1 METKFVKPENYIV
14 IQGFMLTDLHLKSTE
29 LLVYAVIYGFC
40 QTEQQYFTG
49 NLKYLA
55 EWTNCTV
62 RGVSKCLKSLTEKNL
77 ISDICDENGK
87 RCGYTI
93 LATHEQSSEKIGTKF
108 REDRNKV
115 PTQQEQS
122 SEKQEQSSIKQEQSS
137 IKQEQSSEK
146 QEQSSAHNNIN
157 NIIYNNYNNNNKR
170 TCASDVYTRYENLI
184 GNLISENI
192 VNSIDTYIAEG
203 IEPEMIIAA
212 IDDAE
217 AANVRRWSYVNKI
230 LLDKLSKNIK
240 TVRAYQLDKQ
250 QFEQNRTNR
259 SNNTYQAQNGAYFSF
274 GDNTDNAEKYYTPD
288 PDEKARYLK
297 LYGGDTL

>member
-1 METKFVKPENYIV
+1 MNTTYVKPENYIV
-14 IQGFMLTDLHLKSTE
+14 IQGFMLTDLHLKGAE
-29 LLVYAVIYGFC
+29 LLVYATIYGFC
-40 QTEQQYFTG
+40 QTEGQYFTG
-49 NLKYLA
+49 SLQYLS

-62 RGVSKCLKSLTEKNL
+62 RGVSKCITGLTEKGL
-77 ISDICDENGK
+77 ISEVLDEKGK
-87 RCGYTI
+87 RCGFTV
-93 LATHEQSSEKIGTKF
+93 TRTSEQSSAMEQSSANIGTKF

-122 SEKQEQSSIKQEQSS
+122 SK
-137 IKQEQSSEK
+137 KQEQSSEK
-146 QEQSSAHNNIN
+146 QEQSSTDNID
-157 NIIYNNYNNNNKR
+157 NIIYNNYNNNKR

-240 TVRAYQLDKQ
+240 TLREYNLDKQ
-250 QFEQNRTNR
+250 QFEQSRIKR
-259 SNNTYQAQNGAYFSF
+259 QNNGTPPPCDAFLADSGGS
-274 GDNTDNAEKYYTPD
+274 ESYYIPD
-288 PDEKARYLK
+288 PEEKARYLK

>member
-1 METKFVKPENYIV
+1 MNTTYVKPENYIV
-14 IQGFMLTDLHLKSTE
+14 IQGFMLTDLHLKGAE
-29 LLVYAVIYGFC
+29 LLVYATIYGFC
-40 QTEQQYFTG
+40 QTEEQYFTG
-49 NLKYLA
+49 SLQYLS

-62 RGVSKCLKSLTEKNL
+62 RGVSKCITGLTEKGL
-77 ISDICDENGK
+77 ISVVLDEKGK
-87 RCGYTI
+87 RCGFTVSR
-93 LATHEQSSEKIGTKF
+93 TDEQSSAIEQSSANIGTKF

-122 SEKQEQSSIKQEQSS
+122 S

-146 QEQSSAHNNIN
+146 QEQSSTDNIDNIVYYNNNIN
-157 NIIYNNYNNNNKR
+157 NKR
-170 TCASDVYTRYENLI
+170 ACASDVYTRYENLI

-230 LLDKLSKNIK
+230 LLDKLSRNIK
-240 TVRAYQLDKQ
+240 TLRGYNLDKQ
-250 QFEQNRTNR
+250 QFEQNRANR
-259 SNNTYQAQNGAYFSF
+259 SNNTYQAQNGAYSSF

-288 PDEKARYLK
+288 PEEKARYLK
-297 LYGGDTL
+297 LYGGDAL

>member
-1 METKFVKPENYIV
+1 MNTTFVKPENYIV
-14 IQGFMLTDLHLKSTE
+14 IQGFMLTDLHLKGAE
-29 LLVYAVIYGFC
+29 LLVYATIYGFC
-40 QTEQQYFTG
+40 QTEEQYFTG
-49 NLKYLA
+49 SLQYLS

-62 RGVSKCLKSLTEKNL
+62 RGVSKCITGLTEKGL
-77 ISDICDENGK
+77 ISVVLDEKGK
-87 RCGYTI
+87 RCGFTV
-93 LATHEQSSEKIGTKF
+93 TRTSEQSSAMEQSSANIRTKF

-122 SEKQEQSSIKQEQSS
+122 SK
-137 IKQEQSSEK
+137 KQEQSSEK
-146 QEQSSAHNNIN
+146 QEQSSEKQEQSSTDNID
-157 NIIYNNYNNNNKR
+157 NIIYYNNINNKR

-250 QFEQNRTNR
+250 QFEQNRIKR
-259 SNNTYQAQNGAYFSF
+259 QNNGTPPPCDAFLADSGGS
-274 GDNTDNAEKYYTPD
+274 ESYYIPD
-288 PDEKARYLK
+288 PEEKARYLK
-297 LYGGDTL
+297 LYGGDAL

>member
-1 METKFVKPENYIV
+1 MNTTYVKPENYIV
-14 IQGFMLTDLHLKSTE
+14 IQGFMLTDLHLKGAE

-40 QTEQQYFTG
+40 QTERQYFTG

-62 RGVSKCLKSLTEKNL
+62 RGVSKCITGLTEKGL
-77 ISDICDENGK
+77 ISVVLDEKGK
-87 RCGYTI
+87 RCGFTVTRTSEKSP
-93 LATHEQSSEKIGTKF
+93 AMEQSSANIGTKF
-108 REDRNKV
+108 RDGRNKV

-122 SEKQEQSSIKQEQSS
+122 SIKE
-137 IKQEQSSEK
+137 EQSSEK

-157 NIIYNNYNNNNKR
+157 NIIYNNYNNINNKR
-170 TCASDVYTRYENLI
+170 ACASDVYTRYENLI

-192 VNSIDTYIAEG
+192 VNSIDTYIADG

-212 IDDAE
+212 IDDADT
-217 AANVRRWSYVNKI
+217 ANVRRWSYVNKI
-230 LLDKLSKNIK
+230 LIDKLSRNIK
-240 TVRAYQLDKQ
+240 TLREYNLDKQ
-250 QFEQNRTNR
+250 QFEQSRTNR
-259 SNNTYQAQNGAYFSF
+259 SSNTYQAQDDTYSSF

-288 PDEKARYLK
+288 PEEKARYLK

>member
-1 METKFVKPENYIV
+1 MNTTYVKPENYIV
-14 IQGFMLTDLHLKSTE
+14 IQGFMLTDLHLKGAE
-29 LLVYAVIYGFC
+29 LLVYATIYGFC
-40 QTEQQYFTG
+40 QTEGQYFTG
-49 NLKYLA
+49 SLQYLS

-62 RGVSKCLKSLTEKNL
+62 RNVLNCVNGLTEKGL
-77 ISDICDENGK
+77 ISEVLDEKGK
-87 RCGYTI
+87 RCGFTV
-93 LATHEQSSEKIGTKF
+93 TRTSEKSSENIGKNF
-108 REDRNKV
+108 REDRKKI
-115 PTQQEQS
+115 PHEQEKFSDVQEKIS
-122 SEKQEQSSIKQEQSS
+122 ENTEKFSEKQEKSSTD
-137 IKQEQSSEK
+137 
-146 QEQSSAHNNIN
+146 NID

-240 TVRAYQLDKQ
+240 TLREYNLDKQ
-250 QFEQNRTNR
+250 QFEQSRIKR
-259 SNNTYQAQNGAYFSF
+259 QNNGTPPPCDAFWADSGGS
-274 GDNTDNAEKYYTPD
+274 ESYYIPD
-288 PDEKARYLK
+288 PEEKARYLK

>member
-14 IQGFMLTDLHLKSTE
+14 IQGFMLTDLHLKGAE
-29 LLVYAVIYGFC
+29 LLVYATIYGFC
-40 QTEQQYFTG
+40 QTEGQYFTG
-49 NLKYLA
+49 SLQYLS

-62 RGVSKCLKSLTEKNL
+62 RGVSKCITGLTEKGL
-77 ISDICDENGK
+77 ISEVLDEKGK
-87 RCGYTI
+87 RCGFTV
-93 LATHEQSSEKIGTKF
+93 TRTSEKSSENIGKNF
-108 REDRNKV
+108 REDRKKIPHEQEKFSDVQEKISENK
-115 PTQQEQS
+115 EKF
-122 SEKQEQSSIKQEQSS
+122 SEKQEKSSTD
-137 IKQEQSSEK
+137 
-146 QEQSSAHNNIN
+146 NID
-157 NIIYNNYNNNNKR
+157 NIIYNNYNNNKR

-240 TVRAYQLDKQ
+240 TLREYNLDKQ
-250 QFEQNRTNR
+250 QFEQSRIKR
-259 SNNTYQAQNGAYFSF
+259 QNNGTPPPCDAFLADSGGS
-274 GDNTDNAEKYYTPD
+274 ESYYIPD
-288 PDEKARYLK
+288 PEEKARYLK

>member
-1 METKFVKPENYIV
+1 MNTTFVKPENYIV
-14 IQGFMLTDLHLKSTE
+14 IQGFMLTDLHLKGAE
-29 LLVYAVIYGFC
+29 LLVYATIYGFC
-40 QTEQQYFTG
+40 QTEGQYFTG
-49 NLKYLA
+49 SLQYLS

-62 RGVSKCLKSLTEKNL
+62 RGVSKCITGLTEKGL
-77 ISDICDENGK
+77 ISVVLDEKGK
-87 RCGYTI
+87 RCGFTV
-93 LATHEQSSEKIGTKF
+93 TRTSEQSSAMEQSSANIGTKF

-122 SEKQEQSSIKQEQSS
+122 SKKQEQSSTD
-137 IKQEQSSEK
+137 
-146 QEQSSAHNNIN
+146 NIN
-157 NIIYNNYNNNNKR
+157 NIIYNNYNNNKR

-240 TVRAYQLDKQ
+240 TLREYNLDKQ
-250 QFEQNRTNR
+250 QFEQNRIKR
-259 SNNTYQAQNGAYFSF
+259 QNNGTPPPCDAFLADSGGS
-274 GDNTDNAEKYYTPD
+274 ESYYTPD
-288 PDEKARYLK
+288 PEEKARYLK

>member
-1 METKFVKPENYIV
+1 MNTTYVKPETYIV
-14 IQGFMLTDLHLKSTE
+14 IQGFMLTDLHLKGAE
-29 LLVYAVIYGFC
+29 LLVYATIYGFC
-40 QTEQQYFTG
+40 QTEEQYFTG
-49 NLKYLA
+49 SLQYLS

-62 RGVSKCLKSLTEKNL
+62 RGVSKCITGLTEKGL
-77 ISDICDENGK
+77 ISVVLDEKGK
-87 RCGYTI
+87 RCGFTVSR
-93 LATHEQSSEKIGTKF
+93 TDEQSSAIEQSSANIGTKF

-122 SEKQEQSSIKQEQSS
+122 SEKQEQSSTDNIDN
-137 IKQEQSSEK
+137 IVYY
-146 QEQSSAHNNIN
+146 NNIN
-157 NIIYNNYNNNNKR
+157 NKR
-170 TCASDVYTRYENLI
+170 ACASDVYTRYENLI

-230 LLDKLSKNIK
+230 LLDKLSRNIK
-240 TVRAYQLDKQ
+240 TLRGYNLDKQ
-250 QFEQNRTNR
+250 QFEQNRANR
-259 SNNTYQAQNGAYFSF
+259 SNNTYQAQNGAYSSF

-288 PDEKARYLK
+288 PEEKARYLK
-297 LYGGDTL
+297 LYGGDAL

>member
-1 METKFVKPENYIV
+1 MGTKFVKPENYIV

-49 NLKYLA
+49 DLKYLA

-93 LATHEQSSEKIGTKF
+93 LATQEQSSANIGTKF

-115 PTQQEQS
+115 PTQ
-122 SEKQEQSSIKQEQSS
+122 QEQSSIKQEQSS

-157 NIIYNNYNNNNKR
+157 NIIYNNYNNNNIR

-240 TVRAYQLDKQ
+240 TLREYNLDKQ
-250 QFEQNRTNR
+250 QFEQSRIKR
-259 SNNTYQAQNGAYFSF
+259 QNNGTPPPCDAFLADSGGS
-274 GDNTDNAEKYYTPD
+274 ESYYIPD
-288 PDEKARYLK
+288 PEEKARYLK

>member
-1 METKFVKPENYIV
+1 MNTTFVKPENYIV
-14 IQGFMLTDLHLKSTE
+14 IQGFMLTDLHLKGAE
-29 LLVYAVIYGFC
+29 LLVYATIYGFC
-40 QTEQQYFTG
+40 QTEEQYFTG
-49 NLKYLA
+49 SLQYLS

-62 RGVSKCLKSLTEKNL
+62 RNVLNCVNGLIEKRL
-77 ISDICDENGK
+77 ISEVLDEKGK
-87 RCGYTI
+87 RCGFTV
-93 LATHEQSSEKIGTKF
+93 TRTSEKSSENIGKNF
-108 REDRNKV
+108 REDRKKFPHEQEKFSDVQEKISENK
-115 PTQQEQS
+115 EKS
-122 SEKQEQSSIKQEQSS
+122 STD
-137 IKQEQSSEK
+137 
-146 QEQSSAHNNIN
+146 NID
-157 NIIYNNYNNNNKR
+157 NIIYNNYNNNKR

-250 QFEQNRTNR
+250 QFEQSRIKR
-259 SNNTYQAQNGAYFSF
+259 QNNGTPPPCDAFLADSGGS
-274 GDNTDNAEKYYTPD
+274 ESYYIPD
-288 PDEKARYLK
+288 PEEKARYLK

>member
-1 METKFVKPENYIV
+1 MNTTYVKPENYIV
-14 IQGFMLTDLHLKSTE
+14 IQGFMLTDLHLKGAE
-29 LLVYAVIYGFC
+29 LLVYATIYGFC
-40 QTEQQYFTG
+40 QTEKQYFTG
-49 NLKYLA
+49 GLQYLS

-62 RGVSKCLKSLTEKNL
+62 RGVSKCITGLTEKGL
-77 ISDICDENGK
+77 ISVVLDEKGK
-87 RCGYTI
+87 RCGFTV
-93 LATHEQSSEKIGTKF
+93 TRTSEQSSAMEQSSANIRTKF

-122 SEKQEQSSIKQEQSS
+122 SK
-137 IKQEQSSEK
+137 KQEQSSEK
-146 QEQSSAHNNIN
+146 QEQSSTDNID
-157 NIIYNNYNNNNKR
+157 NIIYYNNINNKR

-250 QFEQNRTNR
+250 QFEQNRIKR
-259 SNNTYQAQNGAYFSF
+259 QNNGTPPPCDAFLADSGGS
-274 GDNTDNAEKYYTPD
+274 ESYYIPD
-288 PDEKARYLK
+288 PEEKARYLK
-297 LYGGDTL
+297 LYGGDAL

>member
-1 METKFVKPENYIV
+1 MGTKFVKPENYIV

-40 QTEQQYFTG
+40 QTKQQYFTG

-77 ISDICDENGK
+77 ISDIYDENGK

-93 LATHEQSSEKIGTKF
+93 LATQEQSSANIGTKF

-122 SEKQEQSSIKQEQSS
+122 SIKE
-137 IKQEQSSEK
+137 EQSSEK

-157 NIIYNNYNNNNKR
+157 NIIYNNYNNNNNIR

-230 LLDKLSKNIK
+230 LLDKLSRNIK
-240 TVRAYQLDKQ
+240 TLREYNLDKQ
-250 QFEQNRTNR
+250 QFEQSRANR
-259 SNNTYQAQNGAYFSF
+259 SNNTYQTQNGAYSSS
-274 GDNTDNAEKYYTPD
+274 GDNTDNTEKYYTPD
-288 PDEKARYLK
+288 PEEKARYLK

>member
-1 METKFVKPENYIV
+1 MNTTYVKPENYIV
-14 IQGFMLTDLHLKSTE
+14 IQGFMLTDLHLKGAE
-29 LLVYAVIYGFC
+29 LLVYATIYGFC
-40 QTEQQYFTG
+40 QTEEQYFTG
-49 NLKYLA
+49 SLQYLS

-62 RGVSKCLKSLTEKNL
+62 RGVSKCITGLTEKGL
-77 ISDICDENGK
+77 ISVVLDEKGK
-87 RCGYTI
+87 RCGFTVSR
-93 LATHEQSSEKIGTKF
+93 TDEQSSAIEQSSANIGTKF

-122 SEKQEQSSIKQEQSS
+122 S

-146 QEQSSAHNNIN
+146 QEQSSTDNIDNIVYYNNNIN
-157 NIIYNNYNNNNKR
+157 NKR
-170 TCASDVYTRYENLI
+170 ACASDVYTRYENLI

-192 VNSIDTYIAEG
+192 VNSIDTYIADG

-230 LLDKLSKNIK
+230 LLDKLSRNIK
-240 TVRAYQLDKQ
+240 TLREYNLDKQ
-250 QFEQNRTNR
+250 QFEQNRANR
-259 SNNTYQAQNGAYFSF
+259 SNNTYQAQNGAYSSF

-288 PDEKARYLK
+288 PEEKARYLK
-297 LYGGDTL
+297 LYGGDVL

>member
-14 IQGFMLTDLHLKSTE
+14 IQGFMLTDLHLKGAE
-29 LLVYAVIYGFC
+29 LLVYATIYGFC
-40 QTEQQYFTG
+40 QTEGQYFTG
-49 NLKYLA
+49 SLQYLS

-62 RGVSKCLKSLTEKNL
+62 RGVSKCITGLTEKGL
-77 ISDICDENGK
+77 ISEVLDEKGK
-87 RCGYTI
+87 RCGFTV
-93 LATHEQSSEKIGTKF
+93 TRTSEQSSAMEQSSANIGTKF

-122 SEKQEQSSIKQEQSS
+122 SK
-137 IKQEQSSEK
+137 KQEQSSEK
-146 QEQSSAHNNIN
+146 QEQSSTDNID
-157 NIIYNNYNNNNKR
+157 NIIYNNYNNNKR

-240 TVRAYQLDKQ
+240 TLREYNLDKQ
-250 QFEQNRTNR
+250 QFEQSRIKR
-259 SNNTYQAQNGAYFSF
+259 QNNGTPPPCDAFLADSGGS
-274 GDNTDNAEKYYTPD
+274 ESYYIPD
-288 PDEKARYLK
+288 PEEKARYLK

>member
-1 METKFVKPENYIV
+1 MISEV
-14 IQGFMLTDLHLKSTE
+14 LD
-29 LLVYAVIYGFC
+29 
-40 QTEQQYFTG
+40 
-49 NLKYLA
+49 
-55 EWTNCTV
+55 
-62 RGVSKCLKSLTEKNL
+62 EK
-77 ISDICDENGK
+77 GK
-87 RCGYTI
+87 RCGFTV
-93 LATHEQSSEKIGTKF
+93 TRTSEKNSENIGKNF
-108 REDRNKV
+108 REDRKKI
-115 PTQQEQS
+115 PHEQEKFSDVQEKIS
-122 SEKQEQSSIKQEQSS
+122 ENTEKFSEKQEK
-137 IKQEQSSEK
+137 
-146 QEQSSAHNNIN
+146 SSADNIN
-157 NIIYNNYNNNNKR
+157 NIIYNNYNNNKR

>member
-1 METKFVKPENYIV
+1 MNTTFVKPENYIV
-14 IQGFMLTDLHLKSTE
+14 IQGFMLTDLHLKGAE
-29 LLVYAVIYGFC
+29 LLVYATIYGFC
-40 QTEQQYFTG
+40 QTEGQYFTG
-49 NLKYLA
+49 SLQYLS

-62 RGVSKCLKSLTEKNL
+62 RNVLNCVNGLTEKGL
-77 ISDICDENGK
+77 ISEVLDEKGK
-87 RCGYTI
+87 RCGFTV
-93 LATHEQSSEKIGTKF
+93 TRTSEKSSENIGKNF
-108 REDRNKV
+108 REDRKKI
-115 PTQQEQS
+115 PHEQEKS
-122 SEKQEQSSIKQEQSS
+122 SEKQEKF
-137 IKQEQSSEK
+137 SEK
-146 QEQSSAHNNIN
+146 QEKSSTDNID
-157 NIIYNNYNNNNKR
+157 NIIYNNYNNNKR

-250 QFEQNRTNR
+250 QFEQSRIKR
-259 SNNTYQAQNGAYFSF
+259 QNNGTPPPCDAFLADSGGS
-274 GDNTDNAEKYYTPD
+274 ESYYTPD
-288 PDEKARYLK
+288 PEEKARYLK

>member
-1 METKFVKPENYIV
+1 MGTKFVKPENYIV

-93 LATHEQSSEKIGTKF
+93 LATQEQSSANIGTKF

-122 SEKQEQSSIKQEQSS
+122 SIKEEQSSEKQEQSSIKE
-137 IKQEQSSEK
+137 EQSSEK

-157 NIIYNNYNNNNKR
+157 NIIYNNYNNNIR

-192 VNSIDTYIAEG
+192 VNSIDTYIADG

-212 IDDAE
+212 IDDADT
-217 AANVRRWSYVNKI
+217 ANVRRWSYVNKI
-230 LLDKLSKNIK
+230 LLDKLSRNIK
-240 TVRAYQLDKQ
+240 TLREYNLDKQ
-250 QFEQNRTNR
+250 QFEQSRANR
-259 SNNTYQAQNGAYFSF
+259 SNNTYQAQNGAYSSL

-288 PDEKARYLK
+288 PEEKARYLK

>member
-1 METKFVKPENYIV
+1 MNTTYVKPENYIV
-14 IQGFMLTDLHLKSTE
+14 IQGFMLTDLHLKGAE
-29 LLVYAVIYGFC
+29 LLVYATIYGFC
-40 QTEQQYFTG
+40 QTEEQYFTG
-49 NLKYLA
+49 SLQYLS

-62 RGVSKCLKSLTEKNL
+62 RGVSKCITGLTEKGL
-77 ISDICDENGK
+77 ISVVLDEKGK
-87 RCGYTI
+87 RCGFTVSR
-93 LATHEQSSEKIGTKF
+93 TDEQSSAIEQSSANIGTKF

-115 PTQQEQS
+115 PTR
-122 SEKQEQSSIKQEQSS
+122 QEQSS

-146 QEQSSAHNNIN
+146 QEQSSTDNIDNIVYYNNNIN
-157 NIIYNNYNNNNKR
+157 NKR
-170 TCASDVYTRYENLI
+170 ACASDVYTRYENLI

-230 LLDKLSKNIK
+230 LLDKLSRNIK
-240 TVRAYQLDKQ
+240 TLRGYNLDKQ
-250 QFEQNRTNR
+250 QFEQNRANR
-259 SNNTYQAQNGAYFSF
+259 SNDTYQAQNGAYSSF

-288 PDEKARYLK
+288 PEEKARYLK
-297 LYGGDTL
+297 LYGGDVL

>member
-1 METKFVKPENYIV
+1 MNTTYVKPENYIV
-14 IQGFMLTDLHLKSTE
+14 IQGFMLTDLHLKGAE
-29 LLVYAVIYGFC
+29 LLVYATIYGFC
-40 QTEQQYFTG
+40 QTEEQYFTG
-49 NLKYLA
+49 SLQYLS

-62 RGVSKCLKSLTEKNL
+62 RGVSKCITGLTEKGL
-77 ISDICDENGK
+77 ISVVLDEKGK
-87 RCGYTI
+87 RCGFTVSR
-93 LATHEQSSEKIGTKF
+93 TDEQSSAIEQSSANIGTKF

-122 SEKQEQSSIKQEQSS
+122 S

-146 QEQSSAHNNIN
+146 QEQSSTDNIDNIVYYNNNIN
-157 NIIYNNYNNNNKR
+157 NKR
-170 TCASDVYTRYENLI
+170 ACASDVYTRYENLI

-230 LLDKLSKNIK
+230 LLDKLSRNIK
-240 TVRAYQLDKQ
+240 TLRGYNLDKQ
-250 QFEQNRTNR
+250 QFEQNRANR
-259 SNNTYQAQNGAYFSF
+259 SNNTYQAQNDAYSSF

-288 PDEKARYLK
+288 PEEKARYLK
-297 LYGGDTL
+297 LYGGDAL

>member
-1 METKFVKPENYIV
+1 MNTTFVKPENYIV
-14 IQGFMLTDLHLKSTE
+14 IQGFMLTDLHLKGAE
-29 LLVYAVIYGFC
+29 LLVYATIYGFC
-40 QTEQQYFTG
+40 QTEEQYFTG
-49 NLKYLA
+49 SLQYLA

-62 RGVSKCLKSLTEKNL
+62 RNVLNCVNGLIEKGL
-77 ISDICDENGK
+77 ISEVLDEKGK
-87 RCGYTI
+87 RCGFTV
-93 LATHEQSSEKIGTKF
+93 TRTSEKSSENIGKNF
-108 REDRNKV
+108 REDRKKI
-115 PTQQEQS
+115 PHEQEKFSDVQEKIS
-122 SEKQEQSSIKQEQSS
+122 ENTEKFSEKQEKSSTD
-137 IKQEQSSEK
+137 
-146 QEQSSAHNNIN
+146 NID

-240 TVRAYQLDKQ
+240 TLREYNLDKQ
-250 QFEQNRTNR
+250 QFEQSRIKR
-259 SNNTYQAQNGAYFSF
+259 QNNGTPPPCDAFLADSGGS
-274 GDNTDNAEKYYTPD
+274 ESYYIPD
-288 PDEKARYLK
+288 PEEKARYLK